1 MLSKFVSTLALAALL
16 PATSLA
22 ADIVVINAD
31 PPGQGFNDP
40 TPATPVGG
48 NPGTTVGD
56 QALYVFQRAA
66 DLWGKRLESTE
77 TISIIA
83 TFTPLNCT
91 ATGAVLGAAAANWFF
106 RDVPPAPGFPGMKP
120 GTWYHAALAEKL
132 TGVDLTTA
140 TDPNDYFEIFTLFN
154 SRLGQ
159 PGCLTGSGWYYG
171 LDNQQPSNRIDL
183 LAVVLH
189 EFGHGLGFSLG
200 TTSSSS
206 GSRAQGFPAVWEGFM
221 YDVTAGKTWLE
232 MTANAQRAAS
242 ARNDGNL
249 VWVGRHANNVVPSV
263 LDREVTLQTI
273 SPTGIPAGTATPATT
288 SARVQAPGRALA
300 NTLLAPDDGGG
311 PSLAD
316 GCEPFPAPST
326 VVGYFVLVDRGTCPF
341 ATKAANAQAAGAA
354 GLLIANNVAGTFAP
368 VADGPGI
375 TIPAFG
381 ISQSLGNQLR
391 TAVASSPAYIEL
403 SADPR
408 VRTGT
413 TAGFPRLYAPLT
425 FASGSSVSHWD
436 ISASPSLLMEPNI
449 TPALTSSVKNPEDLS
464 RGLLRDIGW

>member
-1 MLSKFVSTLALAALL
+1 MLSKLFSTLALAALL
-16 PATSLA
+16 PASSLA
-22 ADIVVINAD
+22 ADIVVINGD

-40 TPATPVGG
+40 TPAAPVGG
-48 NPGTTVGD
+48 NPGSTVGE

-66 DLWGKRLESTE
+66 DLWGKRLQSTE
-77 TISIIA
+77 TINIIA
-83 TFTPLNCT
+83 FFTPLNCS
-91 ATGAVLGAAAANWFF
+91 ATSAVLGAAGANWYF
-106 RDVPPAPGFPGMKP
+106 RDVAPEKGFPGMKP

-132 TGVDLTTA
+132 TGADLTTA
-140 TDPNDYFEIFTLFN
+140 IDPNDYFEIFTLFN

-159 PGCLTGSGWYYG
+159 PGCLDGNGWYYG

-200 TTSSSS
+200 TTSSNT
-206 GSRAQGFPAVWEGFM
+206 GSRAQGLPSIWEGFM
-221 YDVTAGKTWLE
+221 FDVTAGKTWLE
-232 MTANAQRAAS
+232 MTANAERAAS

-249 VWVGRHANNVVPSV
+249 VWIGKHASNVIPSV
-263 LDREVTLQTI
+263 LDREITLRTI
-273 SPTGIPAGTATPATT
+273 SPAGIPEGTATPATAA
-288 SARVQAPGRALA
+288 ARIQAPGKALT
-300 NTLLAPDDGGG
+300 NTLLAPADGGG
-311 PSLAD
+311 ASLND
-316 GCEPFPAPST
+316 GCEPFPDPGPI
-326 VVGYFVLVDRGTCPF
+326 VGYIVLVNRGNCTF

-354 GLLIANNVAGTFAP
+354 GLLIANDRAGLFAP

-375 TIPAFG
+375 TIPVFG
-381 ISQSLGNQLR
+381 ISQALGGQLR
-391 TAVASSPAYIEL
+391 AAATSAPAYVAL
-403 SADPR
+403 SANPR

-436 ISASPSLLMEPNI
+436 ITASPSLLMEPSI